1 MVRLMSAASFLALA
15 VAATAAPIKIPDNV
29 KMPDLE
35 PLVPACADPAADH
48 FLEVDISQRPPA
60 GAERVQ
66 RISAW
71 ITPDGVLHWP
81 FVMRVRNIGDQP
93 FFGKPGKQS
102 AVLTEDDVKAKTKG
116 KVLAKVP
123 FDRINAHS
131 GLAVRFLFEAKA
143 ADVEK
148 GNFHRIYTLSIKY
161 DQLDQSI
168 TEAKTGDCNLRN
180 NTFFIEL
187 DGSRKGWIFGK

>member
-1 MVRLMSAASFLALA
+1 VLAFAAN
-15 VAATAAPIKIPDNV
+15 AAPVNIPANV
-29 KMPDLE
+29 KMPELT
-35 PLVPACADPAADH
+35 PLVSPCADPAADR
-48 FLEVDISQRPPA
+48 FIEVDISQRPPA

-71 ITPDGVLHWP
+71 VTPDGVLHWP

-93 FFGKPGKQS
+93 FYGKPGKQS
-102 AVLTEDDVKAKTKG
+102 ALITEDDVLAKTKG
-116 KVLAKVP
+116 KVVGKAT
-123 FDRINAHS
+123 FDQIGAHS
-131 GLAVRFLFEAKA
+131 GVAVRFMFEAKA

-148 GNFHRIYTLSIKY
+148 GKFHRIYTLSIKY

-168 TEAKTGDCNLRN
+168 TEGKTGDCDLRN